1 MHPTP
6 DNDDVSE
13 ADVQAIYKELVEAA
27 YGEDLDAPPPT
38 LDEIILQ
45 FDRDEAER
53 RAWWRARRPR
63 LVVDNAPDVPPTDA
77 AFLAARAAVAAR
89 RRDLAAG
96 IAARGDESTPA

>member
-6 DNDDVSE
+6 DNENVSVEQIYADLSRACGDDP
-13 ADVQAIYKELVEAA
+13 
-27 YGEDLDAPPPT
+27 DAPPPT
-38 LDEIILQ
+38 LDEIIMQ
-45 FDRDEAER
+45 HDRDEAER

-63 LVVDNAPDVPPTDA
+63 LVVDNAPDVPQTDA

-96 IAARGDESTPA
+96 IAARGDGDATP